1 MTQVMRVVTLIQG
14 GSHEKMMN
22 EFKRVM
28 LEELD
33 FMNEVKNMDRIHN
46 NLSGP
51 FPQVN
56 VPKPLSQFCTSSVL
70 VMTIVPGV
78 SLMDAAL
85 RMVQVLAKFC
95 GMGDMKTE
103 DMLQEVMKDR
113 ASDKNT
119 PSNKVQDK
127 AQERLKQLALNLYSH
142 IPDEHKAEVVEKMF
156 SAGRATA
163 RIGSVLY
170 NNSAAVKLLGYKP
183 LEPVPAFDMS
193 KVSQTIWDAFGHQ
206 VFVDGFCSADS
217 HPGNILVEVDTGA
230 VGLIDFG
237 NAVDIPIGVRVRLAR
252 LLLAI
257 AEGTDS
263 EMAQALAQLGART
276 PNMGAKNFAI
286 IAKTYFGDVGFS
298 EDMMEQ
304 MIKLQEE
311 EGGDLSYEDDKA
323 MMVIVAISLV
333 RMSSMCLGTA
343 KTHYP
348 AVTWTGLARQTIEK
362 YGSQY
367 PVGKHIEM
375 DIRSKSR

>member
-1 MTQVMRVVTLIQG
+1 
-14 GSHEKMMN
+14 
-22 EFKRVM
+22 
-28 LEELD
+28 
-33 FMNEVKNMDRIHN
+33 
-46 NLSGP
+46 
-51 FPQVN
+51 
-56 VPKPLSQFCTSSVL
+56 
-70 VMTIVPGV
+70 
-78 SLMDAAL
+78 
-85 RMVQVLAKFC
+85 
-95 GMGDMKTE
+95 
-103 DMLQEVMKDR
+103 
-113 ASDKNT
+113 
-119 PSNKVQDK
+119 
-127 AQERLKQLALNLYSH
+127 
-142 IPDEHKAEVVEKMF
+142 
-156 SAGRATA
+156 
-163 RIGSVLY
+163 
-170 NNSAAVKLLGYKP
+170 VKLLGYKP

-237 NAVDIPIGVRVRLAR
+237 NAVDIPIGVRVCLAR

-276 PNMGAKNFAI
+276 PNMGTKNFAI

-311 EGGDLSYEDDKA
+311 EGGDLSYDDDKA

-375 DIRSKSR
+375 DIRSKSK